1 MGTSPAFWVTNS
13 ASNVTCQMIN
23 GDLQRNQPWVPSF
36 QEGFKPPCPLRVCHF
51 SLANRVQEEWA
62 VGLWKPPWNQRVI
75 PYFSTRCHDF
85 RQRPSKSRNIP
96 VMCLLLLMI
105 LFFMIIGRNSGWWCQ
120 HNMSLDHGKN
130 NESYSTGPNL
140 VRSVCLKRHVLNS
153 RNIAA
158 ARCWRVK
165 WDWDVLVSK
174 QSLKQFG

>member
-1 MGTSPAFWVTNS
+1 MS
-13 ASNVTCQMIN
+13 
-23 GDLQRNQPWVPSF
+23 SF
-36 QEGFKPPCPLRVCHF
+36 LSRGIQTTMSTKSVSFF
-51 SLANRVQEEWA
+51 FANRVQEEWA

-75 PYFSTRCHDF
+75 PYFSTRCHDV

-120 HNMSLDHGKN
+120 HNMS
-130 NESYSTGPNL
+130 STTVKIMNHIPL
-140 VRSVCLKRHVLNS
+140 APTLFVQFVWRHVLNS
-153 RNIAA
+153 RNITA